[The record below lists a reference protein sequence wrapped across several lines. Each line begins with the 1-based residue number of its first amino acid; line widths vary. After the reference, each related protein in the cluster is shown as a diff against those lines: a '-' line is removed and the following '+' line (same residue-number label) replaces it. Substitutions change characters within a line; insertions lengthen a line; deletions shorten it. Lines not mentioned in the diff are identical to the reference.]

1 MKSMPTK
8 SPQENFSV
16 IGLSLNFTGI
26 VKVPSLSST
35 HFNKFGG
42 PCEKRTLPNCVS
54 TTDEIYLERFY
65 GGLFS

>member
-35 HFNKFGG
+35 HFNKFGNLV
-42 PCEKRTLPNCVS
+42 KRELYPNV
-54 TTDEIYLERFY
+54 
-65 GGLFS
+65 